1 MEREK
6 KDDFL
11 LLRFIICYSRI
22 YILYFSFFVSLLL
35 EEYGVIGFELNCSN
49 GMYMELMEDT
59 FGITSN
65 GNLKLDRETW
75 LTQDTYCVD
84 MLFDK
89 QDNCKEDLYAL
100 ICFPERIENNIRWE
114 TFFHFMLSRLIV
126 SRSKLDRF
134 DSFDINQLVNSIFL
148 QALITK

>member
-1 MEREK
+1 MPGDTDKQFHFLRQDFECHWDTSKRHRFVYTISYVMEREK

-35 EEYGVIGFELNCSN
+35 EEYGVIEFELNCSN

-100 ICFPERIENNIRWE
+100 ICFPERIENNIR
-114 TFFHFMLSRLIV
+114 
-126 SRSKLDRF
+126 
-134 DSFDINQLVNSIFL
+134 
-148 QALITK
+148 